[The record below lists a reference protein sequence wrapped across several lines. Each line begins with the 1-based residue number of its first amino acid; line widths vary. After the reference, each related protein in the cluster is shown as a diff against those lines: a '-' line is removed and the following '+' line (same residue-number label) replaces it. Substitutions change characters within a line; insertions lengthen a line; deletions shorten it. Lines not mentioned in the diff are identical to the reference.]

1 MGNQVKFPGIS
12 EELQKIL
19 DADMD
24 NVEARRRA
32 REAFK
37 DIQLSIDHIL
47 FKVPRAGLK
56 MEEVTLMLVSFWIE
70 DGGGLEIFSKSWLPE
85 THPKAV
91 VYFCHGYGDTCTFL
105 AEGIARKLASFGYGV
120 VAVDYPIF
128 GLSEGL
134 HGYIPSF
141 DKLVDDVIEH

>member
-24 NVEARRRA
+24 NVEARRCA

-47 FKVPRAGLK
+47 FKVYIMSLSLFVIVNLIRKKRL
-56 MEEVTLMLVSFWIE
+56 
-70 DGGGLEIFSKSWLPE
+70 IF
-85 THPKAV
+85 
-91 VYFCHGYGDTCTFL
+91 
-105 AEGIARKLASFGYGV
+105 
-120 VAVDYPIF
+120 
-128 GLSEGL
+128 
-134 HGYIPSF
+134 
-141 DKLVDDVIEH
+141 